1 MAQVVGTHAPSS
13 EHVTDRDSE
22 QRGTSLLGLSG
33 LAVEVPDVVTASGCV
48 LRTADGRELVDL
60 ESGVWCA
67 NLGHGHPAVTS
78 ALVEQAAAVAHVG
91 YRWSHPVVARAR
103 TRLCEVTGM
112 PDGRA
117 VLLASG
123 SEAVELG
130 LRIASAVT
138 GRDGVLRFSG
148 HYLSAYGAAGA
159 PGTGRQVT
167 VEELDAMGAEE
178 RKDALASIAA
188 VVLEP
193 GNASGLVRLPDAGRV
208 ARVVDEVRAAGG
220 LLVVDEVTTGF
231 GRTGRWFGFQHLGVQ
246 PDVVA
251 LGKGA
256 GNGYPVS
263 AVVVTRE
270 VADRVEQV
278 GLRYAQSHQDDPL
291 GAAVLVAVIET
302 IEAEGLLSAAV
313 DRGAQLTSGLAALAA
328 HGHGVRAARGRGL
341 MCAFDVAPGTAAQ
354 TQSALLDSGY
364 LVGANLAHD
373 TIRVYPPLVVTAAQI
388 DGFLAAV
395 RAHLTA

>member
-1 MAQVVGTHAPSS
+1 MT
-13 EHVTDRDSE
+13 
-22 QRGTSLLGLSG
+22 RGTSLLPLSG
-33 LAVEVPDVVTASGCV
+33 LAVEVPDVVAGSGCV
-48 LRTADGRELVDL
+48 LQTTAGRDLVDF
-60 ESGVWCA
+60 ESGVWSA
-67 NLGHGHPAVTS
+67 NLGHGHPAVTA
-78 ALVEQAAAVAHVG
+78 ALVKQAVAVMHVG
-91 YRWSHPVVARAR
+91 YRWSHPIVMRARA
-103 TRLCEVTGM
+103 RLCEVAGA
-112 PDGRA
+112 PDGQA

-130 LRIASAVT
+130 LRIAASVT

-167 VEELDAMGAEE
+167 VEEFDAMGGEE
-178 RKDALASIAA
+178 RRDALARVGA

-193 GNASGLVRLPDAGRV
+193 GNASGLVRLPDARQV

-231 GRTGRWFGFQHLGVQ
+231 GRTGRWFGFQHLDVR

-251 LGKGA
+251 VGKGA

-270 VADRVEQV
+270 IANRVECA

-291 GAAVLVAVIET
+291 GAAVMLAVIEA
-302 IEAEGLLSAAV
+302 IEAEGLLSATV
-313 DRGAQLTSGLAALAA
+313 DRGAQLTAGLARLAA
-328 HGHGVRAARGRGL
+328 TGQGVRAVRGRGL

-354 TQSALLDSGY
+354 AQASLLDSGY

-373 TIRVYPPLVVTAAQI
+373 TIRVYPPLVVTPAQI
-388 DGFLAAV
+388 DGFVSAV
-395 RAHLTA
+395 RAYLTA

>member
-1 MAQVVGTHAPSS
+1 MVQKSEMRAPSCGGAS
-13 EHVTDRDSE
+13 AVTPGR
-22 QRGTSLLGLSG
+22 SLLPLSG
-33 LAVEVPDVVTASGCV
+33 LALQAPDVVAASGCV
-48 LRTADGRELVDL
+48 LRTADGRELLDF

-67 NLGHGHPAVTS
+67 NLGHGHPALTA
-78 ALVEQAAAVAHVG
+78 ALVKQAVAVAHVG
-91 YRWSHPVVARAR
+91 YRWSHPVVARAHA
-103 TRLCEVTGM
+103 RLCEVAGA
-112 PDGRA
+112 PDGKA

-130 LRIASAVT
+130 LRIASSAT

-167 VEELDAMGAEE
+167 VEELAALGEEE
-178 RKDALASIAA
+178 RRDTVAGLAA

-193 GNASGLVRLPDAGRV
+193 GNASGLVRLPDARRV

-231 GRTGRWFGFQHLGVQ
+231 GRTGRWFGFQHLGLQ

-251 LGKGA
+251 VGKGA

-263 AVVVTRE
+263 AVVTTPE
-270 VADRVEQV
+270 VADKVERS

-291 GAAVLVAVIET
+291 GAAVLLAVIDT
-302 IEAEGLLSAAV
+302 IEADHLLSAAV
-313 DRGAQLTSGLAALAA
+313 ERGAQLTSGLAALAA
-328 HGHGVRAARGRGL
+328 SVRGVRAVRGRGL
-341 MCAFDVAPGTAAQ
+341 MCAFDVAPGTAARAQ
-354 TQSALLDSGY
+354 AALLDSGY

-373 TIRVYPPLVVTAAQI
+373 TIRVYPPLVVTHAQI
-388 DGFLAAV
+388 TGFLGAV
-395 RAHLTA
+395 RAYLTA

>member
-1 MAQVVGTHAPSS
+1 MVGTQAPSTVGATS
-13 EHVTDRDSE
+13 GRTDH
-22 QRGTSLLGLSG
+22 RGTSLLPLSG
-33 LAVEVPDVVTASGCV
+33 LAVEVPDVITASGCV
-48 LRTADGRELVDL
+48 LRTADGRELVDF

-78 ALVEQAAAVAHVG
+78 ALVDQALAVAHVG
-91 YRWSHPVVARAR
+91 YRWSHPVVMRARA
-103 TRLCEVTGM
+103 RLCEVTGV

-148 HYLSAYGAAGA
+148 HYLSAFGAAGA
-159 PGTGRQVT
+159 PGTGRQLT
-167 VEELDAMGAEE
+167 VEELDAMSGAE
-178 RKDALASIAA
+178 RRDALARVAA

-193 GNASGLVRLPDAGRV
+193 GNSSGLVRLPDAERV
-208 ARVVDEVRAAGG
+208 ARVVDAVRAAGG

-231 GRTGRWFGFQHLGVQ
+231 GRTGRWFGFQHLGVR

-251 LGKGA
+251 VGKGA

-270 VADRVEQV
+270 VADRVEQA

-291 GAAVLVAVIET
+291 GAAVLLAVIEA
-302 IEAEGLLSAAV
+302 IESEDLLSAAV

-328 HGHGVRAARGRGL
+328 SGHGVRAVRGRGL

-354 TQSALLDSGY
+354 TQSSLLDSGY
-364 LVGANLAHD
+364 LVGAHLAHD
-373 TIRVYPPLVVTAAQI
+373 TIRVYPPLVVTPAQI
-388 DGFLAAV
+388 DGFLDAV
-395 RAHLTA
+395 RART